1 MEGKICP
8 LKYGRRSTLNCDEE
22 RCAWWMDFAKECAV
36 SCMCGILADSSISRT
51 CWTEQEGNSNAT
63 N

>member
-1 MEGKICP
+1 MDTKVCPMKFGKFPI
-8 LKYGRRSTLNCDEE
+8 NCDEE

-36 SCMCGILADSSISRT
+36 SCMCGILADSSINQT
-51 CWTEQEGNSNAT
+51 CWTEQEGDNDAT

>member
-1 MEGKICP
+1 MNMKICP
-8 LKYGRRSTLNCDEE
+8 MKCGKFPMNCDEE

-36 SCMCGILADSSISRT
+36 SCMCGILADSSI
-51 CWTEQEGNSNAT
+51 CQNYWNEQEGDKNAT

>member
-1 MEGKICP
+1 MNTKICP
-8 LKYGRRSTLNCDEE
+8 MKYGKFPMNCDEE

-36 SCMCGILADSSISRT
+36 SCMCGILADSSICQT
-51 CWTEQEGNSNAT
+51 YWNEQEGDINAT

>member
-1 MEGKICP
+1 MDTKVCPMKFGKFP
-8 LKYGRRSTLNCDEE
+8 MNCDEE

-36 SCMCGILADSSISRT
+36 SCICGILADSSINRI
-51 CWTEQEGNSNAT
+51 CWTEQEEENNAT